1 MDWSYFGGA
10 MRRRDF
16 IVGIAGSAAA
26 WPWTAH
32 AQQSAKVP
40 RIGFLRLGPASS
52 NAPRAKALRVGLR
65 DLGYAE
71 GKNIVFEFR
80 WAETDEQLSA
90 FAAELVRMNVDIIFA
105 TSSTEV
111 GVVQQLT
118 QTIPIVFATHADPI
132 GVGHVAS
139 LSRPGGNATGLSN
152 LLPEVSAK
160 ALEVLK
166 EIVPAATRFGV
177 FYTPTAPSY
186 VPLLQVADAVGA
198 KLQVAIHKVPVQSVD
213 DFDAAFGMMA
223 RERVDG
229 VLVHG
234 AALTAAHS
242 GRLAELTLKHR
253 FPTMFINR
261 DNVEAGGLLSYG
273 ADLLDLTRRAAV
285 YIDKILKGAKPADL
299 PVEQATKFELVIN
312 NRTAKAIGLTIP
324 ESFLLRADEV
334 IE

>member
-1 MDWSYFGGA
+1 

-26 WPWTAH
+26 WPRAVR

-40 RIGFLRLGPASS
+40 RIGFLRLAPASS
-52 NAPRAKALRVGLR
+52 HAGRVKALQTGLR
-65 DLGYAE
+65 ELGYVE
-71 GKNIVFEFR
+71 GKNIAIEFR
-80 WAETDEQLSA
+80 WPETVEQLSED
-90 FAAELVRMNVDIIFA
+90 AAELVRINVDIIFA

-118 QTIPIVFATHADPI
+118 KTIPIVFGTHADPV

-152 LLPEVSAK
+152 LLPEVSGK

-166 EIVPAATRFGV
+166 EVVPGATRFGV
-177 FYTPTAPSY
+177 FYTPTAPSH
-186 VPLLQVADAVGA
+186 VPLLQVAEAVGA
-198 KLQVAIHKVPVQSVD
+198 NLGVAMPKVAAQSVD
-213 DFDAAFGMMA
+213 DFDPAFATMA

-229 VLVHG
+229 VLVH
-234 AALTAAHS
+234 AASLTIGHG
-242 GRLAELTLKHR
+242 GRLAELTLKYR
-253 FPTMFINR
+253 LPTMFILR

-273 ADLLDLTRRAAV
+273 TDVLDLTRRAAV

>member
-1 MDWSYFGGA
+1 
-10 MRRRDF
+10 MRRREF
-16 IVGIAGSAAA
+16 IAGIAGSAA
-26 WPWTAH
+26 WPLAVR
-32 AQQSAKVP
+32 AQQSANVP
-40 RIGFLRLGPASS
+40 RIGFLRLGPTSS
-52 NAPRAKALRVGLR
+52 NASRVKALQTGLR
-65 DLGYAE
+65 ELGYVE
-71 GKNIVFEFR
+71 GKNIAIEFR
-80 WAETDEQLSA
+80 WAETVEQLSE
-90 FAAELVRMNVDIIFA
+90 FAAELVRINVDIIFA

-111 GVVQQLT
+111 GIVQQLT
-118 QTIPIVFATHADPI
+118 KTIPIVFATHADPI

-166 EIVPAATRFGV
+166 EVVPAATRFGV
-177 FYTPTAPSY
+177 FYTPTAPSH
-186 VPLLQVADAVGA
+186 VPLLQVAEAVGA
-198 KLQVAIHKVPVQSVD
+198 KLQVAMYKMPVQSVD
-213 DFDAAFGMMA
+213 DFDAAFATMA

-253 FPTMFINR
+253 LPTMFIVR

-273 ADLLDLTRRAAV
+273 PDLLDLTRRAAV

-299 PVEQATKFELVIN
+299 PVEQASKFELVVN

-324 ESFLLRADEV
+324 ESFLLRANEV